1 MLNVQIIPQPI
12 QIKFTD
18 FRQYIFMKK
27 TLGILI
33 LVFLATGAFAQDINK
48 LITTKEVLRV
58 ETFLAADELR
68 GRRPGTPEIDKAA
81 DFIANEFKKVGLKNM
96 DGLKDYKQS
105 FTNIRSRFLNAVA
118 TVDAD
123 KIDENNI
130 IAITTDSLL
139 KINETSGYKKVVI
152 GNTDNLLQRA
162 EEIINAKSNQ
172 LVLVNSFFIN
182 DFKKLRRYKR
192 ESVKTDFS
200 VVFVLTNNAANK
212 YDIEIKNKI
221 TSTNY
226 SNVVAVLPGKSRK
239 NEIVVFSGHYDH
251 LGVGKPNTAG
261 DSIYNGANDDAAG
274 TTAVIMLAN
283 YFSKLK
289 NNERTLVFVAFTA
302 EETGGF
308 GSQYF
313 SKQLDPEKVVAMF
326 NLEMIGTESKWGRNS
341 AYITGF
347 EKSDFG
353 KILQNNLAGSAFK
366 FEPDPY
372 PKENLFYR
380 SDNATLAALG
390 VPAHTISTS
399 KMDSEPTY
407 HKQTD
412 DIASIDINNM
422 TEIIK
427 AIALS
432 SKTIISGKD
441 TPTRV
446 EKK

>member
-1 MLNVQIIPQPI
+1 
-12 QIKFTD
+12 
-18 FRQYIFMKK
+18 MKK
-27 TLGILI
+27 VLVIISLI
-33 LVFLATGAFAQDINK
+33 FVGMFSFAQKAEKIINA
-48 LITTKEVLRV
+48 KEVLRI
-58 ETFLAADELR
+58 ESFLSSDDLK
-68 GRRPGTPEIDKAA
+68 GRKPGTPEMEKAA
-81 DFIANEFKKVGLKNM
+81 DFIANEFKKAGLKNM
-96 DGLKDYKQS
+96 NGLTGYKQN

-118 TVDAD
+118 TIDTN

-130 IAITTDSLL
+130 IAITTDSII

-162 EEIINAKSNQ
+162 EEIINAQSNQ
-172 LVLVNSFFIN
+172 LVLVNSFFLN
-182 DFKKLRRYKR
+182 DFKKLRRFKR
-192 ESVKTDFS
+192 DGVKTKFS
-200 VVFVLTNNAANK
+200 VVFILSNNTADK
-212 YDIEIKNKI
+212 YDIEIKHKI
-221 TSTNY
+221 SSTNY

-251 LGVGKPNTAG
+251 LGVGKPNAVG

-283 YFSKLK
+283 YFAKLK
-289 NNERTLVFVAFTA
+289 SNERTLMFVAFTA
-302 EETGGF
+302 EETGGY

-313 SKQLDPEKVVAMF
+313 SKQLDADKVVAMF
-326 NLEMIGTESKWGRNS
+326 NLEMIGTESKWGKNS

-353 KILQNNLAGSAFK
+353 KILQNNLSGSAFR

-399 KMDSEPTY
+399 KMDNEPTY
-407 HKQTD
+407 HKQSD
-412 DIASIDINNM
+412 DITSIDIDNM

>member
-1 MLNVQIIPQPI
+1 
-12 QIKFTD
+12 
-18 FRQYIFMKK
+18 MKK
-27 TLGILI
+27 IFVLI
-33 LVFLATGAFAQDINK
+33 PFLVVAICSFAQQADKIINAA
-48 LITTKEVLRV
+48 EVLRI
-58 ETFLAADELR
+58 ETFLAADELK
-68 GRRPGTPEIDKAA
+68 GRRPGTPEMEKAA
-81 DFIANEFKKVGLKNM
+81 DFIANEFKKAGLKNL
-96 DGLKDYKQS
+96 DGLTGYKQN
-105 FTNIRSRFLNAVA
+105 FTNVRSRFLNANA
-118 TVDAD
+118 TIDAD

-130 IAITTDSLL
+130 IAVTTDSII
-139 KINETSGYKKVVI
+139 KINETSGYKKLII
-152 GNTDNLLQRA
+152 GNSDNFLQRA

-182 DFKKLRRYKR
+182 DFKKLRRFKR
-192 ESVKTDFS
+192 DGVKTNFS
-200 VVFVLTNNAANK
+200 VIFVLTNNTADK
-212 YDIEIKNKI
+212 YDIEIKHKL
-221 TSTNY
+221 TSTSY

-239 NEIVVFSGHYDH
+239 NEMVVFSGHYDH
-251 LGVGKPNTAG
+251 LGIGKPNAAG

-274 TTAVIMLAN
+274 TTAVMMLAN
-283 YFSKLK
+283 YFAKLK
-289 NNERTLVFVAFTA
+289 NNERTIVFVAFTA

-313 SKQLDPEKVVAMF
+313 SRQLDADKVVAMF
-326 NLEMIGTESKWGRNS
+326 NLEMIGTESKWGKNS
-341 AYITGF
+341 AYITGY

-353 KILQNNLAGSAFK
+353 KILQNNLSGSAFR

-399 KMDSEPTY
+399 KMDNEPTY

-412 DIASIDINNM
+412 DIASIDIDNM
-422 TEIIK
+422 TEVIK

-432 SKTIISGKD
+432 SKTIVSGKD
-441 TPTRV
+441 TPSRV

>member
-1 MLNVQIIPQPI
+1 
-12 QIKFTD
+12 
-18 FRQYIFMKK
+18 MKK
-27 TLGILI
+27 TIVSISFILI
-33 LVFLATGAFAQDINK
+33 SIFSFAQDVNK
-48 LITTKEVLRV
+48 LINSKDVLRI

-68 GRRPGTPEIDKAA
+68 GRRPGTPEIDEAA

-152 GNTDNLLQRA
+152 GNTDNLLQSA

-200 VVFVLTNNAANK
+200 VVFVLTNNVANK

-251 LGVGKPNTAG
+251 LGVGKPNAVG

-274 TTAVIMLAN
+274 TTAVITLAN
-283 YFSKLK
+283 YFAKLK
-289 NNERTLVFVAFTA
+289 NNERTLIFVAFTA
-302 EETGGF
+302 EETGGY

-313 SKQLDPEKVVAMF
+313 SKQLDADKVVAMF
-326 NLEMIGTESKWGRNS
+326 NLEMIGTESKWGKNS
-341 AYITGF
+341 AYITGY

-353 KILQNNLAGSAFK
+353 KILQNNLSGSAFH

-399 KMDSEPTY
+399 KMDNEPTY
-407 HKQTD
+407 HKQSD
-412 DIASIDINNM
+412 DITSIDINNM

-441 TPTRV
+441 TPSRV

>member
-1 MLNVQIIPQPI
+1 
-12 QIKFTD
+12 
-18 FRQYIFMKK
+18 MKK
-27 TLGILI
+27 TFALFILI
-33 LVFLATGAFAQDINK
+33 FTATIAFAQDVNKFINS
-48 LITTKEVLRV
+48 KEVLHI

-81 DFIANEFKKVGLKNM
+81 DFIANEFKKSDLKNM
-96 DGLKDYKQS
+96 DGLTGYKQN

-118 TVDAD
+118 TIDAA

-130 IAITTDSLL
+130 IAITTDSII
-139 KINETSGYKKVVI
+139 KINETSAYKKIEI

-162 EEIINAKSNQ
+162 AEIINAKSNQ
-172 LVLVNSFFIN
+172 LVLVNPFFVN
-182 DFKKLRRYKR
+182 DFKKLKRYKR
-192 ESVKTDFS
+192 DGVKTDFS
-200 VVFVLTNNAANK
+200 VVFVLTNNTAEK

-226 SNVVAVLPGKSRK
+226 SNVVAVLPGKSKK
-239 NEIVVFSGHYDH
+239 NEIVIFSGHYDH
-251 LGVGKPNTAG
+251 LGVGKPNAAG

-283 YFSKLK
+283 YFAKIK
-289 NNERTLVFVAFTA
+289 NNERTLMFVAFTA
-302 EETGGF
+302 EETGGY

-313 SKQLDPEKVVAMF
+313 SRQLDADRVVAMF
-326 NLEMIGTESKWGRNS
+326 NLEMIGTESKWGKNS
-341 AYITGF
+341 AYITGY

-353 KILQNNLAGSAFK
+353 KILQNNLSGSAFR

-399 KMDSEPTY
+399 KMDNEPTY
-407 HKQTD
+407 HKQSD

-427 AIALS
+427 AIAVS